1 MTTATPFDVDAARER
16 CRGFRKR
23 ILEVSQHVPALHAA
37 PAFSCLE
44 MVDYIYHG
52 LMERPEDPIGSP
64 DRFVLSKGHG
74 CMAQYAILESLGV
87 LARSDLDEYCTP
99 QGRLGGHP
107 DYGLPGIQAST
118 GSLGHGLSMSVG
130 MAYGSRLLGGDGRVF
145 CVLSDGELQEGSV
158 WEAVMMAAVMKLDN
172 LVAFVDNN
180 DFQSLGR
187 TSETHPT
194 FYPLVE
200 KFEAF
205 GWGAAEVDGHDAA
218 AVEAAIAARPEGR
231 PFMVVGKT
239 VKGRGVS
246 FMENVPIWHYRSPS
260 PEEYAIAIADV
271 EAM

>member
-1 MTTATPFDVDAARER
+1 MSPPAPFDVQAARER
-16 CRGFRKR
+16 CRGCRKR

-44 MVDYIYHG
+44 IVDYVYHG
-52 LMERPEDPIGSP
+52 LMRQPGDPVGSP

-74 CMAQYAILESLGV
+74 CMAQYAVLESLGV
-87 LARSDLDEYCTP
+87 LSKADLDAYCTP
-99 QGRLGGHP
+99 AGRLGGHP

-118 GSLGHGLSMSVG
+118 GSLGHGLSMAVG
-130 MAYGSRLLGGDGRVF
+130 MAYGSRLLGDGGSVY

-187 TSETHPT
+187 TSETHPS

-200 KFEAF
+200 KFQAF
-205 GWGAAEVDGHDAA
+205 GWSSAEVDGHDPAA
-218 AVEAAIAARPEGR
+218 MEAALAERPGGK
-231 PFMVVGKT
+231 PFMVVGRT
-239 VKGRGVS
+239 TKGKGVS

-260 PEEYAIAIADV
+260 PEEYAIAVADV